1 MPIQDPKFFARG
13 DEVMFKDCYI
23 IDLSRPIHTKM
34 PVFQLI
40 SKTYLGVYQRNKE
53 NVRPGN
59 VTSQINIL
67 VMCDHAGTHIDSPLH
82 FNPEGSAIDRMPVDI
97 MVGNA
102 VLQDYSFKKPGEAIS
117 AGEVEENLKK
127 VNVDPRDL
135 KYVLFRTGAGEYYD
149 TDEYFSKYLEVRVD
163 AVEWMLDRGI
173 LVFGVDAS
181 TVDHAKD
188 RATHM
193 LMRKRVCY
201 HIENLANLDKLPK
214 DKAFT
219 FICNPLLMKD
229 SSAAPVRALALV
241 PKTAAER

>member
-1 MPIQDPKFFARG
+1 MQPNYQ
-13 DEVMFKDCYI
+13 V

-34 PVFQLI
+34 PVFPAI
-40 SKTYLGVYQRNKE
+40 SKTYLGVYMSHKDTL
-53 NVRPGN
+53 RPGN
-59 VTSQINIL
+59 ISSQTNIL
-67 VMCDHAGTHIDSPLH
+67 VMCDHAGTHIDSPIH
-82 FNPEGSAIDRMPVDI
+82 FNPEGTSIDKMPVDI

-102 VLQDYSFKKPGEAIS
+102 VMQDYSFKKTGESITAS
-117 AGEVEENLKK
+117 EVEENLKK
-127 VNVDPRDL
+127 INVDARDL
-135 KYVLFRTGAGEYYD
+135 KYILFKTGAGEHYD
-149 TDEYFSKYLEVRVD
+149 TDEYMSKYLEVRAD

-201 HIENLANLDKLPK
+201 HIENLANLDKLPQ
-214 DKAFT
+214 DRIFT
-219 FICNPLLMKD
+219 FVCTPLLMLN

-241 PKTAAER
+241 PK